1 MKSVLHIVGLGY
13 NSLEKLSLESYRRLQ
28 GADTIYILNAGHKV
42 AQEMIAEGL
51 PCHELG
57 LTEDAAGQE
66 IAGAIL
72 TQIQS
77 RPVKSMLHS
86 ALALPGYPLAEGKTI
101 SALREE
107 LCSYFLIDT
116 SLLAEKNSLQRLVAI
131 MAELRSPEGCPW
143 DKEQNHQTLKKYLI
157 EETYEVIDAIDG
169 KDMNNFCEELGD
181 LLLQIVFHSRIAEE
195 LGNFELEDVIQGICD
210 KMIRRHP
217 HVFGSGQA
225 RTSEEVLVN
234 WDKIKRHEKAS
245 APLETVTQNN
255 FDIPKGLPALLMAE
269 ATQKKAAQM
278 GFDWDNYRGP
288 LAKVYEELREL
299 EKEIGNRS
307 SLEEELGDLLFSIVN
322 LSRFLNLNAEEAL
335 RQGVK
340 KFQWRFNQMLSLIEQ
355 EGLNSA
361 DLSLQ
366 EMDYYWNLVKK
377 QKNSGR
383 MVHFTKLE
391 KEY

>member
-1 MKSVLHIVGLGY
+1 MRITAMIYPLLAVLIWAMNAVV
-13 NSLEKLSLESYRRLQ
+13 NKLSAGVVEPETISFYRWF
-28 GADTIYILNAGHKV
+28 V
-42 AQEMIAEGL
+42 AFL
-51 PCHELG
+51 
-57 LTEDAAGQE
+57 
-66 IAGAIL
+66 IL
-72 TQIQS
+72 T
-77 RPVKSMLHS
+77 PF
-86 ALALPGYPLAEGKTI
+86 
-101 SALREE
+101 
-107 LCSYFLIDT
+107 C
-116 SLLAEKNSLQRLVAI
+116 
-131 MAELRSPEGCPW
+131 
-143 DKEQNHQTLKKYLI
+143 LK
-157 EETYEVIDAIDG
+157 
-169 KDMNNFCEELGD
+169 
-181 LLLQIVFHSRIAEE
+181 
-195 LGNFELEDVIQGICD
+195 
-210 KMIRRHP
+210 
-217 HVFGSGQA
+217 GSIK
-225 RTSEEVLVN
+225 N